1 MFVAVF
7 VALTLAVADE
17 LPEALLSVVVVSG
30 AEVFEFVVFVEL
42 LETPE
47 FVVVVEFE
55 AVESVVAGLVEVPEV
70 VVEAVE
76 FVVLAVLL
84 DVPESVVVLF

>member
-1 MFVAVF
+1 MV

>member
-1 MFVAVF
+1 VFVAVF

>member
-1 MFVAVF
+1 V
-7 VALTLAVADE
+7 LE
-17 LPEALLSVVVVSG
+17 
-30 AEVFEFVVFVEL
+30 AEVFEFVVFAEL

-47 FVVVVEFE
+47 FFVVVEFE
-55 AVESVVAGLVEVPEV
+55 AVESVVAGLVEVPELVEV

-84 DVPESVVVLF
+84 DAPESVVVLF

>member
-1 MFVAVF
+1 
-7 VALTLAVADE
+7 VADE

-30 AEVFEFVVFVEL
+30 AEVFEFVVFAEL

-55 AVESVVAGLVEVPEV
+55 AVESVVAELVEVPEV

-76 FVVLAVLL
+76 FVVLAVWL

>member
-30 AEVFEFVVFVEL
+30 AEVFEFVVFAEL

-55 AVESVVAGLVEVPEV
+55 AVESVVAELVEVPEV

-76 FVVLAVLL
+76 FVVLAVWL